1 MWHQEVISPTYA
13 RDWDGAVHDYFVVRC
28 DAFMAGGAEAASL
41 MAAEGI
47 TEFRWW
53 RLTDMEQMAGSEGF
67 RPRQLPNLLRDLLD
81 GSPAI
86 YPVEI

>member
-13 RDWDGAVHDYFVVRC
+13 RGWDGAIHDYFLVRC
-28 DAFMAGGAEAASL
+28 DAFLAAGDEAAGL
-41 MAAEGI
+41 LAAEGI

-53 RLTDMEQMAGSEGF
+53 PLADMEHAAGVEAF
-67 RPRQLPNLLRDLLD
+67 RPRQLPDLFRDLLD
-81 GSPAI
+81 GSTAR